1 MPTMR
6 LGHMFS
12 RVSSSSFLSGIIGWY
27 YVHRR
32 FSFLKHDNLMA
43 HHVKAFWIGHHIV
56 CACLIA
62 LTDALMFAMLAFC
75 WQRAWRH
82 CVFRDEM
89 MTESSMRVV
98 PPLSHMFVSGNPEW
112 VFYYPE
118 WVFYCWYCPGTRVF
132 ANSSLPDCQVIAD
145 LWSCWDEPV
154 MPVRC
159 HIRLR
164 KSRVLHATNDSMWNA
179 GKGLAWL
186 FLLLSAMSTYVDEQN
201 CTGSCSSCS
210 IRRWMMAVS
219 MWKRCLDCLHVSD
232 LMVTVPCLPHGSH
245 SFHCCLLVS
254 GKHLSGMEASPEYN
268 HEWCVRAWMRMWIYS
283 AYNDTACVESGK
295 DSVCCVNRKY
305 FPCIWERIMKHD
317 VREPF
322 RTIHGC
328 IRWERNLGTG
338 HDAIPWSFPEWFVL
352 DSDAVCL
359 AVSMSFVSGSP
370 PPQTIGMDASQG
382 KEWSGNR
389 MTSRNRKPQ
398 GWRYGFGLGCTH
410 CQHGGRCGCVRR
422 GGWLML
428 LVASV
433 MFTVGM
439 RWACWWTLAG
449 RWLSFGFCWL
459 SFSSWCSTSPACMC
473 ACRHWHELLMTRGS
487 SSDTADSGET
497 TCDGEEDTTEI
508 KRCLDVNQSWRSL
521 PSLVVSG
528 LAHAW

>member
-1 MPTMR
+1 MLMKDSRLLFQFSAAFPVIMPTMR

-112 VFYYPE
+112 VFY
-118 WVFYCWYCPGTRVF
+118 CWYCPGTRVF

-179 GKGLAWL
+179 GKGLARL

-232 LMVTVPCLPHGSH
+232 LMVTVPCLPRGSS

-254 GKHLSGMEASPEYN
+254 GKHLSGMEAPPEYN
-268 HEWCVRAWMRMWIYS
+268 HEWCVRAWMRMWTYS
-283 AYNDTACVESGK
+283 AYNDTACLIRVRMVYAVSTEDIFHAYGK
-295 DSVCCVNRKY
+295 DNEAWCAWTVPYHSWLYPLRAKL
-305 FPCIWERIMKHD
+305 
-317 VREPF
+317 
-322 RTIHGC
+322 
-328 IRWERNLGTG
+328 RNG
-338 HDAIPWSFPEWFVL
+338 PWCNSMEFLRVYAF
-352 DSDAVCL
+352 AGMVCL
-359 AVSMSFVSGSP
+359 GFRC
-370 PPQTIGMDASQG
+370 
-382 KEWSGNR
+382 R
-389 MTSRNRKPQ
+389 M
-398 GWRYGFGLGCTH
+398 FGC
-410 CQHGGRCGCVRR
+410 
-422 GGWLML
+422 
-428 LVASV
+428 
-433 MFTVGM
+433 F
-439 RWACWWTLAG
+439 
-449 RWLSFGFCWL
+449 
-459 SFSSWCSTSPACMC
+459 
-473 ACRHWHELLMTRGS
+473 HELRIGFPAATDHRNGRITGKGMI
-487 SSDTADSGET
+487 GEQN
-497 TCDGEEDTTEI
+497 DQYE
-508 KRCLDVNQSWRSL
+508 
-521 PSLVVSG
+521 
-528 LAHAW
+528 

>member
-112 VFYYPE
+112 VFY
-118 WVFYCWYCPGTRVF
+118 CWYCPGTRVF

-159 HIRLR
+159 HISLR

-232 LMVTVPCLPHGSH
+232 LMVTVPCLPRGSH
-245 SFHCCLLVS
+245 RFTVVCLFPVNTYPVWKRLLNTTMNDAWEHGCECEHIPHIMIPPAWS
-254 GKHLSGMEASPEYN
+254 GWG
-268 HEWCVRAWMRMWIYS
+268 WCMLCQPKIFSMHM
-283 AYNDTACVESGK
+283 G
-295 DSVCCVNRKY
+295 
-305 FPCIWERIMKHD
+305 RIMKHD

-338 HDAIPWSFPEWFVL
+338 HDAIPWSFSECMHLLAWFVL

-473 ACRHWHELLMTRGS
+473 ACRHWHGWRVDTRKFFGYGWFRR
-487 SSDTADSGET
+487 DYL
-497 TCDGEEDTTEI
+497 
-508 KRCLDVNQSWRSL
+508 RWR
-521 PSLVVSG
+521 G
-528 LAHAW
+528 GYDRD

>member
-1 MPTMR
+1 
-6 LGHMFS
+6 
-12 RVSSSSFLSGIIGWY
+12 
-27 YVHRR
+27 
-32 FSFLKHDNLMA
+32 
-43 HHVKAFWIGHHIV
+43 
-56 CACLIA
+56 
-62 LTDALMFAMLAFC
+62 
-75 WQRAWRH
+75 
-82 CVFRDEM
+82 
-89 MTESSMRVV
+89 
-98 PPLSHMFVSGNPEW
+98 
-112 VFYYPE
+112 
-118 WVFYCWYCPGTRVF
+118 
-132 ANSSLPDCQVIAD
+132 
-145 LWSCWDEPV
+145 
-154 MPVRC
+154 
-159 HIRLR
+159 
-164 KSRVLHATNDSMWNA
+164 
-179 GKGLAWL
+179 
-186 FLLLSAMSTYVDEQN
+186 
-201 CTGSCSSCS
+201 
-210 IRRWMMAVS
+210 
-219 MWKRCLDCLHVSD
+219 
-232 LMVTVPCLPHGSH
+232 
-245 SFHCCLLVS
+245 
-254 GKHLSGMEASPEYN
+254 MEASPEYN

-295 DSVCCVNRKY
+295 DGVCCVNRKY

-338 HDAIPWSFPEWFVL
+338 HDAIPWSFSECMHLLAWFVL

-389 MTSRNRKPQ
+389 MTSMNRKPQ

-473 ACRHWHELLMTRGS
+473 ACRHWHGWRVDTRKFFGYGWFRR
-487 SSDTADSGET
+487 DYL
-497 TCDGEEDTTEI
+497 
-508 KRCLDVNQSWRSL
+508 RWR
-521 PSLVVSG
+521 G
-528 LAHAW
+528 GYDRD

>member
-1 MPTMR
+1 MLMKDSRLLFQFSAAFPVIMPTMR

-118 WVFYCWYCPGTRVF
+118 WVFYYWYCPGTRVF

-159 HIRLR
+159 HNSLR

-210 IRRWMMAVS
+210 IRRWSWLLACESDAWIAS
-219 MWKRCLDCLHVSD
+219 MYQTWWL
-232 LMVTVPCLPHGSH
+232 
-245 SFHCCLLVS
+245 
-254 GKHLSGMEASPEYN
+254 
-268 HEWCVRAWMRMWIYS
+268 
-283 AYNDTACVESGK
+283 
-295 DSVCCVNRKY
+295 
-305 FPCIWERIMKHD
+305 
-317 VREPF
+317 PF
-322 RTIHGC
+322 RVFRVEVI
-328 IRWERNLGTG
+328 
-338 HDAIPWSFPEWFVL
+338 
-352 DSDAVCL
+352 
-359 AVSMSFVSGSP
+359 VS
-370 PPQTIGMDASQG
+370 
-382 KEWSGNR
+382 
-389 MTSRNRKPQ
+389 
-398 GWRYGFGLGCTH
+398 
-410 CQHGGRCGCVRR
+410 
-422 GGWLML
+422 L
-428 LVASV
+428 L
-433 MFTVGM
+433 
-439 RWACWWTLAG
+439 
-449 RWLSFGFCWL
+449 
-459 SFSSWCSTSPACMC
+459 PACF
-473 ACRHWHELLMTRGS
+473 R
-487 SSDTADSGET
+487 
-497 TCDGEEDTTEI
+497 
-508 KRCLDVNQSWRSL
+508 
-521 PSLVVSG
+521 
-528 LAHAW
+528 